1 MNAKA
6 MIAKKRDG
14 HALTREEMEQF
25 VMGYVRGKVTDYQ
38 AAAWLMACFLQG
50 LNEAETLALTEV
62 MANSGERL
70 DLSDVPPPTLD
81 KHSTGGVGDKTSL
94 ILVPLLAAG
103 GIHIAKMSGRGLGF
117 TGGTVD
123 KLESIP
129 GYQTDLDTQAIL
141 RQVKQV
147 GGCLVG
153 QSEGL
158 VPADKKLYALRDS
171 TATVESIALIASSI
185 MSKKLAGGAQNI
197 LLDVKMGSGSFMGDL
212 EHAHELASTLVKIGQ
227 GAGRKTH
234 ALLTDMSQPLGRA
247 VGNALEVR
255 EAIEVLTPGTRG
267 DTRLRTLCLQ
277 LAAHAFVMCGISES
291 LEAGGEHAEDL
302 LSSGAALAKFRQIVL
317 AQGGSPQV
325 VDDPSLL
332 PQAPHQVPVAA
343 RETGTIQSL
352 DARKVAE
359 AAAVLGA
366 GRQKKEDP
374 VDHAVGVEML
384 KQIGDRVQTGEPVF
398 IIHAREESQVEAAA
412 ASLLKAIVTTA
423 QPVTPPAMV
432 IEVIRV

>member
-1 MNAKA
+1 MSAKA
-6 MIAKKRDG
+6 IIAKKRDG
-14 HALTREEMEQF
+14 HTLTREEMERF
-25 VMGYVRGKVTDYQ
+25 VMGYVRGEVADYQ
-38 AAAWLMACFLQG
+38 AAAWLMVCFLQG
-50 LNEAETLALTEV
+50 LNEAETFALTEV

-70 DLSDVPPPTLD
+70 DLSDVPAPTLD

-103 GIHIAKMSGRGLGF
+103 GIHLAKMSGRGLGF

-129 GYQTDLDTQAIL
+129 GYRTDLDSRAIL
-141 RQVKQV
+141 KQVKQV

-158 VPADKKLYALRDS
+158 VPADKKLYALRDA
-171 TATVESIALIASSI
+171 TATVESIPLIASSI

-197 LLDVKMGSGSFMGDL
+197 LMDVKVGSGSFMGDL
-212 EHAHELASTLVKIGQ
+212 ERARELAFTLVKIGQ
-227 GAGRKTH
+227 GAGRNTR
-234 ALLTDMSQPLGRA
+234 ALLTDMSQPLGRT

-255 EAIEVLTPGTRG
+255 EAVEMLTPGTGG

-277 LAAHAFVMCGISES
+277 LAAHAFFMCGISES
-291 LEAGGEHAEDL
+291 LEAGMTHAEDL
-302 LSSGAALAKFRQIVL
+302 LSSGAALAKFRQIVS
-317 AQGGSPQV
+317 AQGGTPKV

-343 RETGTIQSL
+343 RDTGTIQSL

-374 VDHAVGVEML
+374 VDHAVGVEVL
-384 KQIGDRVQTGEPVF
+384 KRIGDRVQIGEAVF

-412 ASLLKAIVTTA
+412 ASLLKGIVMIDK
-423 QPVTPPAMV
+423 PVTPPAMV
-432 IEVIRV
+432 IEVIRE